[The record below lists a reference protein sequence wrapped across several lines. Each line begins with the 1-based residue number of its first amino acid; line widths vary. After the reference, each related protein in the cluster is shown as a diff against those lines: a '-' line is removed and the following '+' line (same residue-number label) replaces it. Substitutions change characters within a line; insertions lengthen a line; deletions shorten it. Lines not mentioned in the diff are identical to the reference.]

1 MISQDNVLRKEA
13 MNALLNCEL
22 NNGIES
28 QMIPEFSPYI
38 ETCSVCGTQNEF
50 LLVPGIIPE
59 TFNLVSSFILTI
71 TL

>member
-1 MISQDNVLRKEA
+1 MICQDNVLRKEA

-38 ETCSVCGTQNEF
+38 EICSVCGTQN
-50 LLVPGIIPE
+50 
-59 TFNLVSSFILTI
+59 
-71 TL
+71 